1 MGSALVLAPYNDAM
15 RLGMGFNS
23 YTQSLCI
30 DNAISIDVDETK
42 DLPTSNLRAVGN
54 PSQVGLHMVILDL
67 SLFVKTVS
75 YSSRVVQKLSD
86 IVETLNISFGAA
98 IKKGTVEVSG
108 NSSTVDENKIKESD
122 LNVIVSV
129 KVWKTTYSL
138 LRNF

>member
-1 MGSALVLAPYNDAM
+1 MQSVLIWTKRKIYPRAIFALLGTHPRYGYLAVSD
-15 RLGMGFNS
+15 S
-23 YTQSLCI
+23 SL
-30 DNAISIDVDETK
+30 
-42 DLPTSNLRAVGN
+42 L
-54 PSQVGLHMVILDL
+54 
-67 SLFVKTVS
+67 VKTVS

-129 KVWKTTYSL
+129 KARKPL
-138 LRNF
+138 